1 MSNGR
6 AGGQRIEEVAGMDA
20 VVRRNR
26 RQRRRTLLQRLDVIT
41 ERRAQ
46 AQRRMPSA
54 LSGDS
59 HGPGSD
65 HLARPL
71 RDEAT

>member
-46 AQRRMPSA
+46 AQRRMPTA
-54 LSGDS
+54 LSGES
-59 HGPGSD
+59 HAPRSD